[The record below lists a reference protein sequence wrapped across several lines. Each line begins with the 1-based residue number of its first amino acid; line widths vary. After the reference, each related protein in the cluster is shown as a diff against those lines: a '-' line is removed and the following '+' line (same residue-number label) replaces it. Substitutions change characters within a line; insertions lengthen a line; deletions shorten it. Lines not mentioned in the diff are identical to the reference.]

1 MVRTL
6 PNLPPSGGV
15 SYLADWPTAV
25 GAAAGAAGAA
35 GVVQELRP
43 VAVLERQMAGT
54 LPLVVKAPPSPGL
67 HPATACP
74 SRHELALRA
83 ALPLRRPSRVTC
95 WARNRPSDIAP
106 PAPPP
111 RGMLAVSKR
120 HVHVRP
126 AGNLRP

>member
-1 MVRTL
+1 MV
-6 PNLPPSGGV
+6 
-15 SYLADWPTAV
+15 
-25 GAAAGAAGAA
+25 
-35 GVVQELRP
+35 VV
-43 VAVLERQMAGT
+43 VRQMAGT
-54 LPLVVKAPPSPGL
+54 LPLVAKAPPSPGL

-74 SRHELALRA
+74 RRHELALRA
-83 ALPLRRPSRVTC
+83 ALPRRRPSRVTC

-126 AGNLRP
+126 TGNLRP